1 MPISLIVGAPN
12 SGRAPEIRRRLEATG
27 DRDPVLVVPTGD
39 DAARFERELCR
50 ERGAVLGIS
59 IRTFASL
66 FDQVAQAAAVRL
78 PPLLSEPQRLAL
90 VRAAVESTPLRLL
103 ARSAART
110 GFIPALDSLI
120 AELQAAL
127 IRPAELETAAGD
139 LDHGDYERELAALYA
154 SYVDLRE
161 KAGRSDA
168 GSRAEVTVEALR
180 SRRHA
185 WEDRP
190 VLVYGFDDFSR
201 AQIELLAE
209 LGRWSEVAIAVN
221 YGDREALKALAP
233 LVGELQHDL
242 GAEVVTELGHDPT
255 YTDRESLRHLDRW
268 LFEPAAPAGEADD
281 GVVMLECAGELGEAE
296 TIAAEVAGLL
306 AEGVPAEEIAVV
318 ARDVAGRGP
327 VIGEVLARFGVP
339 AAVEASVALYRTAV
353 GRSLVALC
361 RAASADGQPDDLLS
375 HLRADPA
382 MSADAT
388 DWLER
393 RIRRERPASID
404 EAIASWERPPRHLAA
419 LRAAAGPAARMRV
432 LAGVAHELAEAPH
445 RATAPVSAADG
456 GIAPFEPLELRAA
469 AVAAELLE
477 ELSEIGDLPRCRP
490 PDLPQAADAIE
501 AARVPL
507 WRGPADGRV
516 RVLDPYRMRAGR
528 ARHLFCAGLQEG
540 EFPRRSAQDP
550 LLSDERRSR
559 LGIPALR
566 RRDPQDWE
574 RYLFHA
580 CVSRPTERLY
590 LSWQSCDDEGAP
602 APRSPFVDE
611 VLDLVTPH
619 PDATP
624 EGLIRTRGIEQVT
637 FEPGKAPSE
646 RELARSL
653 AVRGRDADHRG
664 ALAALAVA
672 EEVGARILAELE
684 GLPDPHLHP
693 GPIAAEAV
701 LAELGAR
708 ELVSASNLEGW
719 LGCSYRWFVDH
730 ELRPQRLDPEPD
742 PLRLGT
748 VAHRA
753 LQRLYADPPGTDRI
767 ARPGDVGLWKSRLA
781 ELVDEVATDVG
792 MRPRE
797 PADSV
802 ALARLRTQL
811 DRYLSDEAELETDF
825 RPRPELLEAEFGFAE
840 DGPAALE
847 LGATKLRGAIDR
859 IDVGG
864 DERTAL
870 VHDYKTSRKMPGRRT
885 WEKEGKLQLQLY
897 VLAARESLG
906 LEPVG
911 GLYHPLGGRGD
922 KRRPRGVVLRDAP
935 GLGDLD
941 LVRGDPCD
949 RDQFEEELERA
960 RAQAA
965 ESAEAMRRGAIT
977 RNPLGGRCP
986 RHCTYQPIC
995 RIERAL
1001 GLDDEG
1007 SNGEAAG

>member
-1 MPISLIVGAPN
+1 MPISLIVGPPN
-12 SGRAPEIRRRLEATG
+12 SGRAPEIRRRLEETR
-27 DRDPVLVVPTGD
+27 DCDPVLVVPTGD

-50 ERGAVLGIS
+50 ERAAVLGVS

-66 FDQVAQAAAVRL
+66 FEQVAQAAGVRL

-90 VRAAVESTPLRLL
+90 VRAAIASTPLRLL
-103 ARSAART
+103 AGSAARA

-120 AELQAAL
+120 AELQGAL
-127 IRPAELETAAGD
+127 VSPAELEAAAGD
-139 LDHGDYERELAALYA
+139 LDDGGYERELAALHA
-154 SYVDLRE
+154 SYVDLRQE
-161 KAGRSDA
+161 AGRSDA
-168 GSRAEVTVEALR
+168 GSRAEATVAAIR
-180 SRRHA
+180 PRPDA
-185 WEDRP
+185 WQDRP

-201 AQIELLAE
+201 AQVELLAE
-209 LGRWSEVAIAVN
+209 LGRSSEVAIAVN

-233 LVGELQHDL
+233 LVGELRHDL
-242 GAEVVTELGHDPT
+242 GAEVATELGHDPT

-268 LFEPAAPAGEADD
+268 LFESGAPAREPDD
-281 GVVMLECAGELGEAE
+281 GLVMLECAGELGEAE
-296 TIAAEVAGLL
+296 TIAAEIARLL

-318 ARDVAGRGP
+318 TRDVADRGP
-327 VIGEVLARFGVP
+327 VIGQVLARFGVP
-339 AAVEASVALYRTAV
+339 AAVETSVALDRTAV

-361 RAASADGQPDDLLS
+361 RAASADGQPADLLS

-382 MSADAT
+382 MSTGAT

-393 RIRRERPASID
+393 RIRREQPRSVD
-404 EAIASWERPPRHLAA
+404 EAIAGWERPPRHLAA
-419 LRAAAGPAARMRV
+419 VRTAVRPAARIRV

-445 RATAPVSAADG
+445 RAAAPVSAADG
-456 GIAPFEPLELRAA
+456 GIAPFDPLELRAA
-469 AVAAELLE
+469 AVAADLLE
-477 ELSEIGDLPRCRP
+477 ELAGIGDLPRCRP
-490 PDLPQAADAIE
+490 PDLLQAAEAIE

-580 CVSRPTERLY
+580 CVSRPTQRLY

-602 APRSPFVDE
+602 AARSPFVDE
-611 VLDLVTPH
+611 VLDLVAPD

-624 EGLIRTRGIEQVT
+624 EGLIRRRGIEQVT
-637 FEPGKAPSE
+637 FEPGEAPSE

-653 AVRGRDADHRG
+653 AVRGRDADHRA

-672 EEVGARILAELE
+672 DEVGARILAELTE
-684 GLPDPHLHP
+684 LPDPDRRP
-693 GPIAAEAV
+693 GPIVAGAV
-701 LAELGAR
+701 LDELGAR
-708 ELVSASNLEGW
+708 ELISASSLERW

-748 VAHRA
+748 VAHQA
-753 LQRLYADPPGTDRI
+753 LQRLYADPPGADRI
-767 ARPGDVGLWKSRLA
+767 PRPADVGRWKSRLA
-781 ELVDEVATDVG
+781 QLLDDVATEQG
-792 MRPRE
+792 MRPHE

-802 ALARLRTQL
+802 AIARLRTQL
-811 DRYLSDEAELETDF
+811 DRFLGDEAELETDF
-825 RPRPELLEAEFGFAE
+825 RPPSELLEAQFGFAE

-847 LGATKLRGAIDR
+847 VGAMKLRGAIDR
-859 IDVGG
+859 IDVRG
-864 DERTAL
+864 DGRTAL
-870 VHDYKTSRKMPGRRT
+870 VHDYKTSRKMPGRKT
-885 WEKEGKLQLQLY
+885 WEREGKLQLQLY
-897 VLAARESLG
+897 ILAARESLG

-922 KRRPRGVVLRDAP
+922 KRRPRGIVLRDAS
-935 GLGDLD
+935 GLDDFD

-949 RDQFEEELERA
+949 AEQLDEELERA

-965 ESAEAMRRGAIT
+965 ASAEAMRRGAIT
-977 RNPLGGRCP
+977 RDPLGGRCP

-1001 GLDDEG
+1001 GPEDEG
-1007 SNGEAAG
+1007 SNGEGAG